1 MLKIRYELWTHRAGC
16 YEFVILFAQSSVL
29 EGWNVNHQGVI
40 YNSQNSDKKCDFINK
55 MWCVD
60 VYIFPD

>member
-40 YNSQNSDKKCDFINK
+40 YNYKTVTKSVIL
-55 MWCVD
+55 
-60 VYIFPD
+60 